1 MERES
6 CSGISNYVADEAPAS
21 TSKRTFRSLAGIILA
36 AMLMVV
42 LSVGLWGCSDGS
54 NEGLQAEQ
62 SVLTEE
68 GNGEEGSE
76 ADSERETHGSRFEK
90 VERVNVNTNFAGDP
104 QAIAVS
110 EWIKNPD
117 ELSTIDDESLL
128 QAITPDDDSITFT
141 QEGNRITWDVRGKD
155 LTYSGLIDKELPFD
169 IAYEFKLDG
178 QTVDPATLENVTG
191 ELEVTISYTNL
202 TSGSVNV
209 NGTTYAIQ
217 QPYMMASMVA
227 FDSAQTSNINVTN
240 GTVMDQE
247 GSFIVIGVGMPGLA
261 ESLEL
266 QDQVDLPT
274 SVTISADVIDFDMP
288 DITTM
293 VTDQAL
299 SMIDGETTSSL
310 EGAINDAFGSIGQ
323 LQQGLEALS
332 QGNEGIAT
340 ALTQIAEGQDKLN
353 QVMPNVGNGL
363 EALAQGSEQVDGA
376 LQSATSALQQSQDSQ
391 SAALKSLQSMGTDG
405 LTDEQAKALK
415 QAQDQLQAANQQ
427 TAASQKMIEGAQGG
441 SAAITQGLNGA
452 QEGIA
457 QISSGSENLAT
468 ALEATKDGATKL
480 SEVTKTLSET
490 IGSAISQM
498 QNTITSKI
506 DLVEALS
513 AYASDQPAFGGS
525 TSNLPSSTTFT
536 VTASRE

>member
-1 MERES
+1 MKNES
-6 CSGISNYVADEAPAS
+6 HIPNGAANEAPAR
-21 TSKRTFRSLAGIILA
+21 TSKHTFRSLAGIVLA
-36 AMLMVV
+36 VILMVV
-42 LSVGLWGCSDGS
+42 LSIGLWGCADGSSDGS
-54 NEGLQAEQ
+54 QAEQ
-62 SVLTEE
+62 SVSTEE
-68 GNGEEGSE
+68 GTGEEGSE
-76 ADSERETHGSRFEK
+76 ADSEREAHGSRFEK
-90 VERVNVNTNFAGDP
+90 VETINVNTNFAGDP

-117 ELSTIDDESLL
+117 ELSAIEDESLL
-128 QAITPDDDSITFT
+128 QAIAPDDDSITFT
-141 QEGNRITWDVRGKD
+141 QEGNRITWDVQGKD

-169 IAYEFKLDG
+169 IDYEFKLDG
-178 QTVDPATLENVTG
+178 QAVDPATLENVTG
-191 ELEVTISYTNL
+191 ELEVTISYKNL

-209 NGTTYAIQ
+209 NGTTYAVQ

-227 FDSAQTSNINVTN
+227 FDSAYASNIDVTN

-261 ESLEL
+261 ESLGLE
-266 QDQVDLPT
+266 DQVDLPT
-274 SVTISADVIDFDMP
+274 SVTISADVVDFDMP

-310 EGAINDAFGSIGQ
+310 EGTINDAFGSIGQ

-376 LQSATSALQQSQDSQ
+376 LQSATSTLQQSQDSQ
-391 SAALKSLQSMGTDG
+391 SAALKSLQSIETDG

-427 TAASQKMIEGAQGG
+427 TAAGQKMVEGAQGG

-468 ALEATKDGATKL
+468 ALGATKEGATKL

-525 TSNLPSSTTFT
+525 ASNLPSSTTFT